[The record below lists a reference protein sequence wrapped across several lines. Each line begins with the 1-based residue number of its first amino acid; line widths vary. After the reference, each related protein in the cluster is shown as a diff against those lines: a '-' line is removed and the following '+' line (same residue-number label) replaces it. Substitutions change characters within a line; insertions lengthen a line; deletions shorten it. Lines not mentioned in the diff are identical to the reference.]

1 MRTEELYPAPVLGAS
16 IILLE
21 VDIVAYILIGD
32 FKGTGLQGYVVD

>member
-1 MRTEELYPAPVLGAS
+1 MMRMEELYPAPVLGAR

-32 FKGTGLQGYVVD
+32 FKGK